1 MGKLRGVT
9 AFASCAMREG
19 LASWPECSEFAKLN
33 TGKITKVPFAPR
45 LAFLCL
51 AGLGAAAGVTVLAVS
66 GGSGRT
72 KARATAGSGSVC
84 NRPAGTHPARMIRPG
99 AGTIAFVRWAGGSYA
114 VFVMPATGGRAHR
127 LSLAPGHPFPSRRHV
142 FQGDPAW
149 SPDGSRIAF
158 TSNRTGRS
166 GIYVMRA
173 DGSQTRKLT
182 ISDDGDVRPSWS
194 PDGRRIVFA
203 RSGRGRL
210 YVIDADGR
218 NLRTLTRTVAVAD
231 SDPAWSPDGTRIA
244 FVRRP
249 LGGGLAA
256 IYLIGSDGH
265 GLCRL
270 TPFTRSVFG
279 PAWSPDG
286 TKITYTNRERTGF
299 AIAVVGADGTGR
311 RTLTREWLDFTPAWS
326 ADGTKIV
333 FAREATLYE
342 MNADGSGL
350 RRLTRGTI
358 DDSPAWRPT

>member
-1 MGKLRGVT
+1 M
-9 AFASCAMREG
+9 
-19 LASWPECSEFAKLN
+19 
-33 TGKITKVPFAPR
+33 PFAPR
-45 LAFLCL
+45 LALFCF
-51 AGLGAAAGVTVLAVS
+51 AGLGAAAGATVLSFA
-66 GGSGRT
+66 GGSGSG
-72 KARATAGSGSVC
+72 KARATTSSESACRRQVSS
-84 NRPAGTHPARMIRPG
+84 RSSQMIRHAG
-99 AGTIAFVRWAGGSYA
+99 GTIAFVRWAGGSYA
-114 VFVMPATGGRAHR
+114 VFVMSSAGGRARR
-127 LSLAPGHPFPSRRHV
+127 LSVAPGHPFPSRRHV

-173 DGSQTRKLT
+173 DGSRTRRLT
-182 ISDDGDVRPSWS
+182 ISEDGDVRPSWS
-194 PDGRRIVFA
+194 PNGKKIVFA

-218 NLRTLTRTVAVAD
+218 RLRALTRGVGLAD
-231 SDPAWSPDGTRIA
+231 SDPAWSPDGTTIA

-249 LGGGLAA
+249 VGNGLAA
-256 IYLIGSDGH
+256 IYLIGSHGH

-270 TPFTRSVFG
+270 TPFTRSVYG

-286 TKITYTNRERTGF
+286 TKITYTKREGTGF

-311 RTLTREWLDFTPAWS
+311 RTLTREWLDFTPTWS
-326 ADGTKIV
+326 ADGSNIV

-350 RRLTRGTI
+350 RRLTQGTI

>member
-1 MGKLRGVT
+1 
-9 AFASCAMREG
+9 
-19 LASWPECSEFAKLN
+19 
-33 TGKITKVPFAPR
+33 
-45 LAFLCL
+45 
-51 AGLGAAAGVTVLAVS
+51 
-66 GGSGRT
+66 
-72 KARATAGSGSVC
+72 
-84 NRPAGTHPARMIRPG
+84 
-99 AGTIAFVRWAGGSYA
+99 
-114 VFVMPATGGRAHR
+114 MPAAGGRAHR

-142 FQGDPAW
+142 FQGEPAW

-158 TSNRTGRS
+158 TSDRTGRS

-173 DGSQTRKLT
+173 DGSRTRRLT

-194 PDGRRIVFA
+194 PDGHRIVFA

-210 YVIDADGR
+210 YVVDADGR
-218 NLRTLTRTVAVAD
+218 HVTALTRGVGLAD
-231 SDPAWSPDGTRIA
+231 SDPAWSPDGTTIA

-265 GLCRL
+265 GLCQL
-270 TPFTRSVFG
+270 TPFTRSVYG

-286 TKITYTNRERTGF
+286 TKITYTNRQRTGF

-326 ADGTKIV
+326 ADGSKIV

-342 MNADGSGL
+342 MNADGSGM

>member
-1 MGKLRGVT
+1 M
-9 AFASCAMREG
+9 
-19 LASWPECSEFAKLN
+19 
-33 TGKITKVPFAPR
+33 PFAPR
-45 LAFLCL
+45 LALVCF
-51 AGLGAAAGVTVLAVS
+51 AGLGAATGAAVLAFAD
-66 GGSGRT
+66 GSGPG
-72 KARATAGSGSVC
+72 KARATRSSESACRRQVS
-84 NRPAGTHPARMIRPG
+84 PEPTRMIRP
-99 AGTIAFVRWAGGSYA
+99 AGDTIAFVRWAGGSYA
-114 VFVMPATGGRAHR
+114 VFVMSAAGGHARR
-127 LSLAPGHPFPSRRHV
+127 LSLAPGHPFPSERHV
-142 FQGDPAW
+142 FQGEPAW

-166 GIYVMRA
+166 GIYVMHA
-173 DGSQTRKLT
+173 DGSRTRRLT
-182 ISDDGDVRPSWS
+182 ISEDGDVRPSWS
-194 PDGRRIVFA
+194 PDGQQIVFA

-218 NLRTLTRTVAVAD
+218 HLRALTRDVGLAD
-231 SDPAWSPDGTRIA
+231 SDPAWSPDGTTIA

-249 LGGGLAA
+249 VGNGLAA

-270 TPFTRSVFG
+270 TPFARSVYG

-286 TKITYTNRERTGF
+286 SKIAYTSREGTGF
-299 AIAVVGADGTGR
+299 AIAVVDADGTGR

-326 ADGTKIV
+326 ADGSKIV

-358 DDSPAWRPT
+358 DDSPAWRPA